1 MLNYEESVRK
11 AKNGV
16 MIELINIGE
25 GMIGD
30 YNENN
35 PEDTNLLRFDVYT
48 NASRTSDPDDENWE
62 SIDSWCTLLPATMS
76 EEKITKALDVLF
88 NEFYDALKDDL
99 TTSIRRLG
107 DNLSWT
113 SEEDIEKLLNKTS

>member
-30 YNENN
+30 YDENN
-35 PEDTNLLRFDVYT
+35 PEDTNLL
-48 NASRTSDPDDENWE
+48 
-62 SIDSWCTLLPATMS
+62 
-76 EEKITKALDVLF
+76 
-88 NEFYDALKDDL
+88 
-99 TTSIRRLG
+99 
-107 DNLSWT
+107 
-113 SEEDIEKLLNKTS
+113 